1 MFIKP
6 IMKKLTLLI
15 IVNLL
20 MHFNIFAS
28 DTPPAERPIAESS
41 TVIDSKPDNHTKGS
55 VSEGVQKKSKYYQ
68 AQSSG
73 PDYGW
78 VEDIVGIDEDVFNY
92 VEGSDE
98 DLELYLKSSFFSN
111 VALSPDGKHLAFQS
125 KSDEFTEGLL
135 IARTDDFLDP
145 KKGLDK
151 ATVAKAALEKSGDD
165 VLYVKELFLCR
176 FNWVSNTL
184 ILVEICGKNFDRL
197 RGEVFTALGVFKLF
211 NIETK
216 EFKNFLYPLEPAPKK
231 GSMTFADRYRPATFI
246 SKYDD
251 ESILMSV
258 AENKRGFRYAHLR
271 RVFFDKRGVKPNGR
285 DLYVSK
291 QPCQFKVG
299 YRANSACNIPY
310 IFILDEDKKP
320 ALTFSSDLDGV
331 YAHYADDKTTKIDI
345 DLEDYTPFAVK
356 DDLLWMYGVSGIGAH
371 NVSVLNLKTKKIQKV
386 VPSDCHSVISA
397 MNSLN
402 DKIPYAVDM
411 ECDGMK
417 EIIYF
422 DQEKRDAQILSQLAP
437 SFPDKNITLGN
448 WTDKNDKAIFSVS
461 DSSVVS
467 EFFMLDLTKG
477 SLIPIGRT
485 SNVPKEKLHK
495 MVSKKFKTRDG
506 ETVYGFLTLPKGEVK
521 RLIVYIHGGPYG
533 IRDYDQYDFSEQYLA
548 SKGAAILKVNYRG
561 SGGYGKDFMEDAYKE
576 WGGTL
581 LNDIADATIAVQKE
595 LGIGRSKTCAFG
607 ASYGGYAAL
616 GMAYKHSELYE
627 CVAGGM
633 GVYDMQILRDGS
645 DESIY
650 TYQEDYE
657 ETAEKFWGDDQA
669 QLVDFS
675 PVFNADKM
683 NSRILMWHGLQD
695 QISPIVHLDLMKE
708 ALDKNNVP
716 YQAFTMTKLGH
727 TFGGKK
733 DIKAHMP
740 VLKDFLFDEL

>member
-1 MFIKP
+1 
-6 IMKKLTLLI
+6 MKKITLLI
-15 IVNLL
+15 LINSMVFGDLPS
-20 MHFNIFAS
+20 S
-28 DTPPAERPIAESS
+28 DIHPAESS
-41 TVIDSKPDNHTKGS
+41 TIIDTKPENHTNTS
-55 VSEGVQKKSKYYQ
+55 PSKKSKKIKNVYQ
-68 AQSSG
+68 AQKSG
-73 PDYGW
+73 SGYGW
-78 VEDIVGIDEDVFNY
+78 VQDIVGIDEDVFNY

-98 DLELYLKSSFFSN
+98 DLELYLRSSFFSN

-125 KSDEFTEGLL
+125 KSDEFTEGLVV
-135 IARTDDFLDP
+135 ARTDDFLDP
-145 KKGLDK
+145 KKGLEK
-151 ATVAKAALEKSGDD
+151 ATVAKAALENRGDD
-165 VLYVKELFLCR
+165 VFGIKELFLCS
-176 FNWVSNTL
+176 FDWVSNSL
-184 ILVEICGKNFDRL
+184 ILVEVCGKQFDRL
-197 RGEVFTALGVFKLF
+197 QGEIFQQIGIFKLF
-211 NIETK
+211 NIKTR
-216 EFKNFLYPLEPAPKK
+216 EFKNFIYPLEPAPKK

-251 ESILMSV
+251 ESLLMSV

-271 RVFFDKRGVKPNGR
+271 QVFFNKNGSKPTGK

-291 QPCQFKVG
+291 EPCQFKVG
-299 YRANSACNIPY
+299 YKANSACNIPY
-310 IFILDEDKKP
+310 IYILDKDKKP

-331 YAHYADDKTTKIDI
+331 YAHLADDKTTKIDI
-345 DLEDYTPFAVK
+345 DIEDYTPFAVK
-356 DDLLWMYGVSGIGAH
+356 GDLLWMYGVSGIGAH
-371 NVSVLNLKTKKIQKV
+371 GISVLNLKTKKIQKA
-386 VPSDCHSVISA
+386 VPSDCHSVITA

-402 DKIPYAVDM
+402 EGIPYAVDM
-411 ECDGMK
+411 ECDGKK

-422 DQEKRDAQILSQLAP
+422 DQDKRDAQILSQLSQ
-437 SFPDKNITLGN
+437 SFPDKNISLGN

-495 MVSKKFKTRDG
+495 MVSKKFKTRDD
-506 ETVYGFLTLPKGEVK
+506 ETIYGFLTMPKGEVK

-533 IRDYDQYDFSEQYLA
+533 IRDFDQYDFSEQYLA

-616 GMAYKHSELYE
+616 GMAYKHSDLYE

-633 GVYDMQILRDGS
+633 GVYDMKILRDGS
-645 DESIY
+645 DDSIY
-650 TYQEDYE
+650 TRQDSYE
-657 ETAEKFWGDDQA
+657 ETAEKFWGDDED

-695 QISPIVHLDLMKE
+695 PISPIVHLDLMKE
-708 ALDKNNVP
+708 ALEENNVP
-716 YQAFTMTKLGH
+716 YQAFTMSKLGH
-727 TFGGKK
+727 TFGKK
-733 DIKAHMP
+733 EDIKAHLP
-740 VLKDFLFDEL
+740 VLKNFLFDEL